1 MESVR
6 ALIYR
11 DSLPRRRS
19 QPAVSIN
26 TLLGRDPLRNALL
39 GALPEIEWNRL
50 RQHLHPVEASAGT
63 ILCEPTT
70 RLDYAYFPIAAIIS
84 IQRVTV
90 DGAATE
96 VASVGSEGVFGV
108 TLILG
113 DGVTGSR
120 AVVQN
125 PGQIYR
131 LRSDILIEEFSRGRA
146 MQYRLLRYTRALL
159 ALVAQG
165 AVCNQR
171 HSIDQQLCRWILL
184 RLDRLASDQLAMTH
198 ELLANTLGVRR
209 EGVTEAARRLQ
220 NAGLITYRPGRITVV
235 DRRGLEASCCE
246 CYGVLRRE
254 FERLLDPDAYALHRG
269 PLAALAQGGVTSGD
283 ARILT

>member
-1 MESVR
+1 
-6 ALIYR
+6 
-11 DSLPRRRS
+11 
-19 QPAVSIN
+19 VSIN
-26 TLLGRDPLRNALL
+26 ALLGRDPLRNALL
-39 GALPEIEWNRL
+39 RAVPDIEWNRL
-50 RQHLHPVEASAGT
+50 RPHLHPVEAAAGM
-63 ILCEPTT
+63 ILCEPTS
-70 RLDYAYFPIAAIIS
+70 RLDYAYFPTTAIIS

-113 DGVTGSR
+113 DGMTGSR
-120 AVVQN
+120 AVVQS

-131 LRSDILIEEFSRGRA
+131 LRSDILIKEFGRGRA
-146 MQYRLLRYTRALL
+146 MQYQLLRYTRALL
-159 ALVAQG
+159 VLVAQG

-184 RLDRLASDQLAMTH
+184 RLDRLASDELAMTH

-220 NAGLITYRPGRITVV
+220 NAGLITYRRGRITVV
-235 DRRGLEASCCE
+235 DRPGLEASCCE
-246 CYGVLRRE
+246 CYRVVRRE
-254 FERLLDPDAYALHRG
+254 FERLLDPDAYAVHKG
-269 PLAALAQGGVTSGD
+269 PLAALAGEEVTSGD
-283 ARILT
+283 AHILT